1 MVKLPVVSNVTGYVD
16 EQQVEELEKDALEVS
31 FDDKEGEGELEF
43 FFFDDKE
50 LEEEGRGWTKEQTAN
65 RKMIRCMRNIFHLM

>member
-1 MVKLPVVSNVTGYVD
+1 MPVVSNVTGYVD

-31 FDDKEGEGELEF
+31 FGDKELEF

-50 LEEEGRGWTKEQTAN
+50 LEEEGRGWTKVQTAN
-65 RKMIRCMRNIFHLM
+65 RRKIRCMRNIFNLK

>member
-1 MVKLPVVSNVTGYVD
+1 MPVGMKYHSRKVYLFKIKTICQLVKLPVVSNVTGYVD
-16 EQQVEELEKDALEVS
+16 EQQVEELDKDALEVS

-50 LEEEGRGWTKEQTAN
+50 LEEEGRG
-65 RKMIRCMRNIFHLM
+65 

>member
-1 MVKLPVVSNVTGYVD
+1 MFKIKTICQFVKLPVVSNVTGYVD

-31 FDDKEGEGELEF
+31 FGNKEEEDEF

-50 LEEEGRGWTKEQTAN
+50 LEEEGRG
-65 RKMIRCMRNIFHLM
+65 